1 MNEGIWTHWGIAPGL
16 VACGYDGA
24 SGWNVNPDGQFVTCP
39 KCRKEIATMVA
50 RLTATE
56 PTKGKRK

>member
-16 VACGYDGA
+16 VACGYDG
-24 SGWNVNPDGQFVTCP
+24 SQGWNLSQQTQFVTCP
-39 KCRKEIATMVA
+39 KCRKEIEAMVA

-56 PTKGKRK
+56 PSKKRK